1 MDGYSYLFRTRQQ
14 NPSKET
20 TMPIELL
27 PIGPPVTLLANVAYA
42 LPAVRVTLF
51 TDAAAPTITQSMTAA
66 FTANSAVT
74 LTGGQASLSG
84 GFIKATANT
93 VVTLKRD

>member
-1 MDGYSYLFRTRQQ
+1 
-14 NPSKET
+14 
-20 TMPIELL
+20 MPVEVIS
-27 PIGPPVTLLANVAYA
+27 IGPPTTLLAGVVYA

-51 TDAAAPTITQSMTAA
+51 TDAAAPTITQSSTAA

-74 LTGGQASLSG
+74 LTGGQASLGG